1 MCLFSTPSMPSPA
14 AANPVP
20 RPPQPDS
27 FQATQ
32 AADEARRLAA
42 ARGGAQANMVSD
54 LASSDV
60 ASSRPVLSPVKAV
73 MLGQ

>member
-1 MCLFSTPSMPSPA
+1 MCLFNTPSMPVQAPA
-14 AANPVP
+14 P
-20 RPPQPDS
+20 RVPQPDS

-42 ARGGAQANMVSD
+42 ARGGSQANMVSD
-54 LASSDV
+54 LKSSDV
-60 ASSRPVLSPVKAV
+60 ASARPVLSPVKSV

>member
-1 MCLFSTPSMPSPA
+1 MCLFNTPEMPKQA
-14 AANPVP
+14 AIP
-20 RPPQPDS
+20 RTPQPDS

-42 ARGGAQANMVSD
+42 AKSGSSANLVSD
-54 LASSDV
+54 LTSSDV
-60 ASSRPVLSPVKAV
+60 ASARPVLSPVKAV

>member
-1 MCLFSTPSMPSPA
+1 MCLFSAPSMPAAPA
-14 AANPVP
+14 AVP
-20 RPPQPDS
+20 RVPQPDS

-42 ARGGAQANMVSD
+42 ARGGSQANLVSD
-54 LASSDV
+54 LKPSDV
-60 ASSRPVLSPVKAV
+60 LSSRPVLSPVKSV